1 MSRARLLARLE
12 AARQRKRIAEE
23 CCPHWDYDSDG
34 DGGHICCHEYEDAR
48 AAVKAARKAVD
59 RAGGEVVPA

>member
-1 MSRARLLARLE
+1 MSRARLLNILE

-34 DGGHICCHEYEDAR
+34 DSGHSCCQEYADAR
-48 AAVKAARKAVD
+48 AAVARRMRRLGHAVTVV
-59 RAGGEVVPA
+59 RA